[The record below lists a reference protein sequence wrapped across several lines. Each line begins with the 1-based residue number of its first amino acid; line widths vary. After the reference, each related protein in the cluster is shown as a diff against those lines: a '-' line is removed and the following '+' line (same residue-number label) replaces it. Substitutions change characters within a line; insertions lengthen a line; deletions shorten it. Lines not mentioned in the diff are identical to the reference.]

1 MAEDTN
7 KKLGSQENEEPQKDW
22 EWDAQTPD
30 TPIDTVEIESFDIP
44 AKAKA
49 EAVEEAPVKEEK
61 EPAHQPGCCEI
72 CGEKLKNSPS
82 EYYCNVCREKYLKV
96 NYGAS
101 HIILSVVMMFVA
113 VIGIV
118 SFASTSKIVANINDA
133 RAHLENGHV
142 ARAVDSY
149 NLVETTAVNLNDGF
163 NAFLQGISNSFKEVK
178 IFDAGTVADKELAQI
193 LVKNMTS
200 EYASR
205 EAFMNIVDT
214 SFTEKELNSAKY
226 ADVKACYDFC
236 KSMDDTANATYDA
249 WYALIEERMNAFDE
263 NGKLTKEDAPT
274 VEEIFAVLDSYAE
287 KHLEAEPSTIE
298 FYKMWTVY
306 YEASAFGSIKD
317 SDVMTHL
324 NSAYEKAGKYSY
336 FYSDY
341 YLSMAWE
348 CEEYDSLI
356 KVANETL
363 KVNPANESAY
373 FFLTK
378 TYGQQEK
385 WDEASAVCEDLF
397 KANPDSL
404 DYYTLKAE
412 VLRRTGD
419 YSASTDICKKGLK
432 AGEDAELYRQASI
445 SYMLNEETEKALDAA
460 KSAYEATYAASYSGG
475 TISLETLNTAALISY
490 LCDEEK
496 VMYEEIVDMLDSQNY
511 KLEDSVQSVIKGDT
525 TFEDLFTTGKGDI

>member
-22 EWDAQTPD
+22 EWDAQAPAA
-30 TPIDTVEIESFDIP
+30 PIETVEIESFDIP
-44 AKAKA
+44 AKE
-49 EAVEEAPVKEEK
+49 EAVEEKAAP
-61 EPAHQPGCCEI
+61 ARQPGCCEI

-118 SFASTSKIVANINDA
+118 AFASTSKIVANVSDA
-133 RAHLENGHV
+133 RNHLENGHIS
-142 ARAVDSY
+142 RAVDSY
-149 NLVETTAVNLNDGF
+149 NNVASTAVSLNDGF
-163 NAFLQGISNSFKEVK
+163 NAFLQGISQNFKEVK
-178 IFDAGTVADKELAQI
+178 VFDAGTVADKELAQI
-193 LVKNMTS
+193 LVKSITS

-205 EAFMNIVDT
+205 ESFMSVIES
-214 SFTEKELNSAKY
+214 SFSEKELNSEKY

-249 WYALIEERMNAFDE
+249 WYALLEERLNAFDE
-263 NGKLTKEDAPT
+263 NGKLTTDDVPT
-274 VEEIFAVLDSYAE
+274 VEEILAVLDDYAQ
-287 KHLEAEPSTIE
+287 KHPEAEPSTIE

-306 YEASAFGSIKD
+306 YDAYIADTLKD
-317 SDVMTHL
+317 SDVMTYL
-324 NSAYEKAGKYSY
+324 DSAYEKAGKYGY

-385 WDEASAVCEDLF
+385 WDEASAVCEDLL

-419 YSASTDICKKGLK
+419 YSASVDLCKKGLK
-432 AGEDAELYRQASI
+432 VGEDAELYRQAAI
-445 SYMLNEETEKALDAA
+445 SYMLNEETEKALEAA
-460 KSAYEATYAASYSGG
+460 KSAYEATYAVSYSGG
-475 TISLETLNTAALISY
+475 TISLEVLNTSALISY
-490 LCDEEK
+490 LCDSEK
-496 VMYEEIVDMLDSQNY
+496 VMYDEIVQMLDGQDY
-511 KLEDSVQSVIKGDT
+511 ELEDSVKSVIKGDS

>member
-30 TPIDTVEIESFDIP
+30 APVETVEIESFDIP
-44 AKAKA
+44 AKA
-49 EAVEEAPVKEEK
+49 EAVEEAPEK
-61 EPAHQPGCCEI
+61 EDDKSSHQPGTCEI

-82 EYYCNVCREKYLKV
+82 EYYCNICREKYLKV

-101 HIILSVVMMFVA
+101 HIILSVVMMFVT

-118 SFASTSKIVANINDA
+118 AFASTSKLVTNIHDA
-133 RAHLENGHV
+133 RVHLKSGHYS
-142 ARAVDSY
+142 RAIDSY
-149 NLVETTAVNLNDGF
+149 NNVETTAVSLNDGF
-163 NAFLQGISNSFKEVK
+163 NAFLQGISQNFKEVK
-178 IFDAGTVADKELAQI
+178 VFDSGKIASQELAYV

-200 EYASR
+200 EYAAR
-205 EAFMNIVDT
+205 EAFMNIVDS
-214 SFTEKELNSAKY
+214 SFTEKELNSANF

-236 KSMDDTANATYDA
+236 KSMDNTANATYDA
-249 WYALIEERMNAFDE
+249 WYALLEERLSAFDE
-263 NGKLTKEDAPT
+263 NGKLTKDDVPS
-274 VEEIFAVLDSYAE
+274 VEEIIAVLDEYAQ
-287 KHLEAEPSTIE
+287 KHPEAEPSTLE

-306 YEASAFGSIKD
+306 YEASSTDSLKD
-317 SDVMTHL
+317 SDVMTYL
-324 NSAYEKAGKYSY
+324 NSTYDKAGKYGY

-348 CEEYDSLI
+348 CEEYDSMI

-385 WDEASAVCEDLF
+385 WDEASAVCEEIL
-397 KANPDSL
+397 KYNPDSL

-432 AGEDAELYRQASI
+432 AGEDSELYRQASI
-445 SYMLNEETEKALDAA
+445 SYMLNEETEKALEAA
-460 KSAYEATYAASYSGG
+460 KSAYESTYAASYSGG
-475 TISLETLNTAALISY
+475 TISLEVLNTSALISY
-490 LCDEEK
+490 LCDSEK
-496 VMYEEIVDMLDSQNY
+496 VMYDEIIQMLDGQGY
-511 KLEDSVQSVIKGDT
+511 DLEDSVKSVIKGDT

>member
-7 KKLGSQENEEPQKDW
+7 KKLGSQESEEPQKDW

-30 TPIDTVEIESFDIP
+30 APVDTVEIESFDIP
-44 AKAKA
+44 AKA
-49 EAVEEAPVKEEK
+49 EAIEEAPEKEEK

-82 EYYCNVCREKYLKV
+82 EYYCNVCREKFLKV

-101 HIILSVVMMFVA
+101 HIILSIVMMFVA

-118 SFASTSKIVANINDA
+118 SFASTSKIVSNITDA
-133 RAHLENGHV
+133 RAHLENGHI

-149 NLVETTAVNLNDGF
+149 NYVESTAVSLNEGF
-163 NAFLQGISNSFKEVK
+163 NAFLQGISQNFKEVK

-193 LVKNMTS
+193 MVKTITS

-205 EAFMNIVDT
+205 EAFMGIVES
-214 SFTEKELNSAKY
+214 SFTEKELNSKKY

-236 KSMDDTANATYDA
+236 KSMDDTANSTYDA
-249 WYALIEERMNAFDE
+249 WYALLEERMSAFDE
-263 NGKLTKEDAPT
+263 NGKLTKEDVPT
-274 VEEIFAVLDSYAE
+274 VEEIFAVLDDYAK
-287 KHLEAEPSTIE
+287 KHPDAEPSTLD

-306 YEASAFGSIKD
+306 YEASAFGSLKD
-317 SDVMTHL
+317 SDVMTYLH
-324 NSAYEKAGKYSY
+324 SAYEKAGKYGY

-341 YLSMAWE
+341 YLSFAWE
-348 CEEYDSLI
+348 SEDYDNLI

-373 FFLTK
+373 FFLAK

-385 WDEASAVCEDLF
+385 WDDASAICEEIL

-432 AGEDAELYRQASI
+432 AGEDSELYRQASI
-445 SYMLNEETEKALDAA
+445 SYMLNEETEKALEAA

-475 TISLETLNTAALISY
+475 TISLEVLNTSALISY

-496 VMYEEIVDMLDSQNY
+496 AMYNEIVDMLESQDY
-511 KLEDSVQSVIKGDT
+511 ELEDSVKSVIKGDT

>member
-30 TPIDTVEIESFDIP
+30 APIDTVEIESFDIP
-44 AKAKA
+44 AKA
-49 EAVEEAPVKEEK
+49 EAVEAAPEKEEK
-61 EPAHQPGCCEI
+61 ESAHQPGCCEI

-118 SFASTSKIVANINDA
+118 SFASTSKIVANISDA
-133 RAHLENGHV
+133 RAHLESGHI

-163 NAFLQGISNSFKEVK
+163 NAFLQGISRNFKEVK

-193 LVKNMTS
+193 MVKSITS
-200 EYASR
+200 ESSSR
-205 EAFMNIVDT
+205 EAFIGIVES
-214 SFTEKELNSAKY
+214 SFSEKELNSAKY
-226 ADVKACYDFC
+226 ADVKACYEFC
-236 KSMDDTANATYDA
+236 KSMDDTANSAYYD
-249 WYALIEERMNAFDE
+249 WYALLEERMSAFDE
-263 NGKLTKEDAPT
+263 NGKLTKDDVPT
-274 VEEIFAVLDSYAE
+274 VEEIFAVLNDYAK
-287 KHLEAEPSTIE
+287 KHPEAEPSTIE

-306 YEASAFGSIKD
+306 YEASVLGSIKD
-317 SDVMTHL
+317 SDVMTYL
-324 NSAYEKAGKYSY
+324 DSAYEKAGKYSY

-341 YLSMAWE
+341 YLSFAWD
-348 CEEYDSLI
+348 CEEYDKLV

-373 FFLTK
+373 FFLAK

-385 WDEASAVCEDLF
+385 WDEASAVCEDLI

-445 SYMLNEETEKALDAA
+445 SYMLNEETQKALETA
-460 KSAYEATYAASYSGG
+460 KSAYEAAYAASYSGG
-475 TISLETLNTAALISY
+475 TISLEVLNTTALISY

-496 VMYEEIVDMLDSQNY
+496 VIYEEIIDMLDAQGY
-511 KLEDSVQSVIKGDT
+511 DLEDSVKSVIKGDT